1 MNPDAPVKPDNS
13 LIARRLGI
21 DTLQEPV
28 VYMHRDCGVCRSE
41 GFNAQSRVA
50 VSNGRGHV
58 LATLNVV
65 HGEWLKP
72 GEIGFSEAA
81 WRLVDVEEGHRVH
94 VEHADPVTSFAH
106 VRGKLY
112 GRAFSEAALHEV
124 IADVVKGKYSD
135 VQISALI
142 AACSDDH
149 LSLDETVALTRA
161 MLDVGDRLSWD
172 RPIVVD
178 KHCVGGLPGNRTT
191 PIVVAIAT
199 EAGLIMPKTSSRAI
213 TSPAGTAD
221 TMATLTRV
229 DLNIAEMRR
238 VVESQ
243 GGCIVWGGSVRLSPA
258 DDVLI
263 RVERSLDI
271 DSEPQLIAS
280 VLSKKAAAGSTHV
293 VLDIPVGPTAKVR
306 SQEDARHLSSRL
318 LLIGKRIGLHIRPI
332 VSDGLQP
339 VGWGIGPSLEARD
352 VLDILNQTPGAP
364 ADLRE
369 RSLDLA
375 GEVLELGG
383 ACGKSEGR
391 AYARK
396 ILESG
401 RALKRFVAICEAQ
414 GGFWEPQLAPYSK
427 VIESGISGRI
437 ASIDNRLL
445 ARIAKLAG
453 APADPTA
460 GLEIHGHL
468 NDRIEKGQPLFTVHA
483 ESTGELEYALAY
495 YRTAGSP
502 FQIGEIDEAS
512 AAEKS
517 GADASGRTSTP

>member
-1 MNPDAPVKPDNS
+1 MTPPEPAARPG

-21 DTLQEPV
+21 DTLQEPI
-28 VYMHRDCGVCRSE
+28 VYMHRECDVCRSE

-50 VSNGRGHV
+50 ISNGRGHT

-65 HGEWLKP
+65 NADWLRP

-94 VEHADPVTSFAH
+94 VEHAHPVTSFAH

-112 GRAFSEAALHEV
+112 GESFTESQLDEIMRD
-124 IADVVKGKYSD
+124 IVKGKYTD
-135 VQISALI
+135 VQLSAFV

-149 LSLDETVALTRA
+149 LTLDETVALTRA
-161 MLDVGDRLSWD
+161 MLDVGDRISWD
-172 RPIVVD
+172 RDVVID

-191 PIVVAIAT
+191 PLVVAIAA
-199 EAGLIMPKTSSRAI
+199 EAGLTMPKTSSRAI

-221 TMATLTRV
+221 TMATMTKV
-229 DLNIAEMRR
+229 DLNLEQMRR
-238 VVESQ
+238 VVDTL

-263 RVERSLDI
+263 RVERALDI

-280 VLSKKAAAGSTHV
+280 VLSKKAAAGSTLV

-306 SQEDARHLSSRL
+306 SQEDARRL
-318 LLIGKRIGLHIRPI
+318 AFNLRTIGERIGLHVRPI

-339 VGWGIGPSLEARD
+339 VGWGIGPALEAHD
-352 VLDILNQTPGAP
+352 VLAVLRQTKDAP

-383 ACGKSEGR
+383 VCAKSEGR
-391 AYARK
+391 VEARR

-401 RALKRFVAICEAQ
+401 RALDRFVAICEAQ
-414 GGFWEPQLAPYSK
+414 GGFREPGAAPHSH
-427 VIESGISGRI
+427 VVTSAFEGRVSI
-437 ASIDNRLL
+437 IDNRVL

-453 APADPTA
+453 APADATA
-460 GLEIHGHL
+460 GLRIHAHL
-468 NDRIEKGQPLFTVHA
+468 GDKVERDQPLFTVFA
-483 ESTGELEYALAY
+483 ESPGELEYALDF
-495 YRTAGSP
+495 YRSAGDP
-502 FQIGEIDEAS
+502 FAVEPVG
-512 AAEKS
+512 
-517 GADASGRTSTP
+517 

>member
-1 MNPDAPVKPDNS
+1 MSNPEPSSHSGLV
-13 LIARRLGI
+13 ARRLGI
-21 DTLQEPV
+21 DTLQEPI
-28 VYMHRDCGVCRSE
+28 VYMHRDCDVCRSE

-50 VSNGRGHV
+50 VSNGHGHV

-65 HGEWLKP
+65 HADWLSP

-81 WRLVDVEEGHRVH
+81 WRLVG
-94 VEHADPVTSFAH
+94 
-106 VRGKLY
+106 
-112 GRAFSEAALHEV
+112 
-124 IADVVKGKYSD
+124 VKGKYTD
-135 VQISALI
+135 VQLSAFV

-149 LSLDETVALTRA
+149 LTLDETVALTRA
-161 MLDVGDRLSWD
+161 MLDVGDRISWN
-172 RPIVVD
+172 REVVVD

-191 PIVVAIAT
+191 PLVVAIAA
-199 EAGLIMPKTSSRAI
+199 EAGLTMPKTSSYAI

-221 TMATLTRV
+221 TMATMTKV
-229 DLNIAEMRR
+229 DLNLEQMRR
-238 VVESQ
+238 VVETH

-263 RVERSLDI
+263 RVERALDI

-306 SQEDARHLSSRL
+306 SQEDARRL
-318 LLIGKRIGLHIRPI
+318 AFNLETIGERVGLHVRPI

-339 VGWGIGPSLEARD
+339 VGWGIGPALEAHD
-352 VLDILNQTPGAP
+352 VLDVLRQKKDAP

-383 ACGKSEGR
+383 ACEKNEGSARARQILDSGK
-391 AYARK
+391 AYD
-396 ILESG
+396 
-401 RALKRFVAICEAQ
+401 RFMAICEAQ
-414 GGFWEPQLAPYSK
+414 GGFREPEAAPYSRI
-427 VIESGISGRI
+427 VNSAFDGRI
-437 ASIDNRLL
+437 SNIDNRVL

-460 GLEIHGHL
+460 GVRIHGHL
-468 NDRIEKGQPLFTVHA
+468 GDDVERGQPLFTVFA
-483 ESTGELEYALAY
+483 ESPGELEYALDF
-495 YRTAGSP
+495 YRSVGDP
-502 FQIGEIDEAS
+502 FAVEPVD
-512 AAEKS
+512 
-517 GADASGRTSTP
+517 